1 MGGVE
6 MMAHRCK
13 CGGKWRYFLFCRP
26 NSIYCATPVQLNREL
41 KIVLKHNLRLSW
53 GGTARVGFPTDNQKF
68 LDLAPGFK
76 SGSQPTRLLAP
87 PRPSLRWFVGIL
99 IFWKHPRIFAPL
111 ANDIFRLAICQ
122 FRRRHF
128 FFVS

>member
-26 NSIYCATPVQLNREL
+26 NSIYCATPVQLTREL
-41 KIVLKHNLRLSW
+41 KIVLKHNLLPSLA
-53 GGTARVGFPTDNQKF
+53 GTAPVGFRTANHKF
-68 LDLAPGFK
+68 LDLATGLK

-87 PRPSLRWFVGIL
+87 PPPSLRRFVRIL
-99 IFWKHPRIFAPL
+99 IFWK
-111 ANDIFRLAICQ
+111 
-122 FRRRHF
+122 
-128 FFVS
+128 